1 MSSGRFASP
10 EDHLDLIVPE
20 YPPDRLADL
29 ALAGAPE
36 QLPEGSATLLAGAVD
51 GWRAAFA
58 AWLTVAQ
65 SLSGTLTPS
74 DDLEPDLHPSRR
86 RPHSPVT
93 DASLAA
99 LRDVAHR
106 RRAYRARSTR
116 TGCCSPRPAWAR
128 ATRWSIPFSPPG
140 CVPTSRSS
148 RSWPCS
154 LPSPHS
160 TDGVGRKTP

>member
-65 SLSGTLTPS
+65 SLSGTLTVRLAWSPR
-74 DDLEPDLHPSRR
+74 LPPWRR
-86 RPHSPVT
+86 RTADRGS
-93 DASLAA
+93 
-99 LRDVAHR
+99 
-106 RRAYRARSTR
+106 
-116 TGCCSPRPAWAR
+116 
-128 ATRWSIPFSPPG
+128 
-140 CVPTSRSS
+140 PTSTFGHVCD
-148 RSWPCS
+148 P
-154 LPSPHS
+154 
-160 TDGVGRKTP
+160 TGRH

>member
-1 MSSGRFASP
+1 MKVYHAAPLFTPLLPGAAAEDRARSDANHPRGPVSSGRFASP

-74 DDLEPDLHPSRR
+74 DDLEPDLHP
-86 RPHSPVT
+86 
-93 DASLAA
+93 
-99 LRDVAHR
+99 
-106 RRAYRARSTR
+106 
-116 TGCCSPRPAWAR
+116 
-128 ATRWSIPFSPPG
+128 
-140 CVPTSRSS
+140 
-148 RSWPCS
+148 
-154 LPSPHS
+154 LPSPPPLACHR
-160 TDGVGRKTP
+160 GLARVNAGPKLTPLC